1 MITFAIWLR
10 KVQISSKRTELLGP
24 VAQRFLGTLCLKGQN
39 ETHSGKLTSQW
50 ESHHLKMYLLWKM
63 AVFHCYVSLPEGI
76 FEHKNAKFVEEE
88 SFFFSWMV
96 WIYKKTRVIP
106 DSCDVLIARNE
117 EESHIEHLVPTKT
130 PQKMKTPP
138 TKSPSERNWER
149 CLPAF
154 VFDGGFAGWWKR
166 RSISTPLPGGN
177 PLKSRRKWNFFM
189 FVSSSSL

>member
-1 MITFAIWLR
+1 MFAICWGRSRSAR
-10 KVQISSKRTELLGP
+10 KGLSFWVLWPR
-24 VAQRFLGTLCLKGQN
+24 RFLGNVFLF
-39 ETHSGKLTSQW
+39 SGTKW
-50 ESHHLKMYLLWKM
+50 D
-63 AVFHCYVSLPEGI
+63 I
-76 FEHKNAKFVEEE
+76 FNIWTQKCENCGGRVL
-88 SFFFSWMV
+88 FFSWMV

-189 FVSSSSL
+189 FVSSFSL